1 MALTRSQV
9 ERIAELA
16 RLKIS
21 EDEIP
26 TYVGNLSRIIDFVD
40 QLENART
47 DHVEP
52 MAHPLNMDQPLRD
65 DMVTEADHRDQY
77 QQNASDT
84 EAGLY
89 LVPKVIE

>member
-9 ERIAELA
+9 ENIADLA
-16 RLKIS
+16 RLEIT
-21 EDEIP
+21 EEEIP
-26 TYVGNLSRIIDFVD
+26 VYVDNLSRIIDFVD

-52 MAHPLNMDQPLRD
+52 MAHPLNMSQPLRAD
-65 DMVTEADHRDQY
+65 EVTERNLRDRAQA
-77 QQNASDT
+77 NAAQT

>member
-9 ERIAELA
+9 ENIADLA
-16 RLKIS
+16 RLEIT
-21 EDEIP
+21 EEEIP
-26 TYVGNLSRIIDFVD
+26 VYVDNLSRIIDFVD

-52 MAHPLNMDQPLRD
+52 MAHPLNMSQPLRAD
-65 DMVTEADHRDQY
+65 EVTERNLRDRVQA
-77 QQNASDT
+77 NAAQT